1 MSTSFLLAAIRKTT
15 IYSMRYFGYSNVPDD
30 VKKMQ
35 ASSTIC
41 ENEDKSKHRANC
53 YSKVAGDIKIE
64 SSSTIC
70 ENEDNF
76 GQRASKVVDDVKM
89 ESSSTI
95 CDSKDKSRQR
105 SKGYPKVTDDIQ
117 SSSSTIRESKDKSN
131 QHMSSHKP
139 KKGQKRKHRKNRR
152 RH

>member
-1 MSTSFLLAAIRKTT
+1 MMSTSFLLAAIRKTI

-30 VKKMQ
+30 IKKLQ

-53 YSKVAGDIKIE
+53 YSKVAGDL
-64 SSSTIC
+64 
-70 ENEDNF
+70 
-76 GQRASKVVDDVKM
+76 KM

-139 KKGQKRKHRKNRR
+139 PKVQKRKHRKNRR